1 MLSMVGCGIR
11 ERPPI
16 SLLPSI
22 GVKGEEVH
30 PLGVDFADYPDVS
43 KEIDSLKTEDYA
55 IKKGDSLWK
64 ISRDRKTSI
73 SILRQL
79 NGIDGEYEEESSK
92 STHPSIESRRD
103 ATAETTAQLSNSKRK
118 KFLTDSQDKFV
129 KVRDI
134 ARFELAYYYLHEFKY
149 QEAIYAC
156 YILQQKYPNSLYLKK
171 IIAKSLYGYTKFK
184 NEIKT
189 PPK

>member
-1 MLSMVGCGIR
+1 MKNRRRKKLMKFYKINLGILMLAMVGCGIR

-79 NGIDGEYEEESSK
+79 NGIDGDLIREGQVIKVPFVEGADSSGKVIKKTDPEEKPAQVEVK
-92 STHPSIESRRD
+92 EPSVEAPEAEEKPNDEGAAKQEEGPELLPIPEIED
-103 ATAETTAQLSNSKRK
+103 DFALPVPEK
-118 KFLTDSQDKFV
+118 
-129 KVRDI
+129 
-134 ARFELAYYYLHEFKY
+134 
-149 QEAIYAC
+149 
-156 YILQQKYPNSLYLKK
+156 P
-171 IIAKSLYGYTKFK
+171 
-184 NEIKT
+184 
-189 PPK
+189 

>member
-1 MLSMVGCGIR
+1 MKNRRRKKLMKFYKINLGILMLSIVGCGIR
-11 ERPPI
+11 ERAPI

-30 PLGVDFADYPDVS
+30 PLGVDFADYPDATGDVS

-79 NGIDGEYEEESSK
+79 NGIDGDLIREGQVIKVPLVEGANSNGKVIKKTDPEEKSAEVEAKDPAVDELEAEGKPNDEGAAKEEEG
-92 STHPSIESRRD
+92 PELLPIPEIED
-103 ATAETTAQLSNSKRK
+103 DFALPVPEK
-118 KFLTDSQDKFV
+118 
-129 KVRDI
+129 
-134 ARFELAYYYLHEFKY
+134 
-149 QEAIYAC
+149 
-156 YILQQKYPNSLYLKK
+156 P
-171 IIAKSLYGYTKFK
+171 
-184 NEIKT
+184 
-189 PPK
+189 